1 MDQSTWQDEFSYGI
15 ILIKI
20 IDQSTM
26 ANVQQEYHDNLRNAK
41 KHMTITTKLLLKF
54 SIKYKLVKSLTKS
67 FKVFQNKN
75 GQLYTLSKYILHE
88 I

>member
-15 ILIKI
+15 ILVKI
-20 IDQSTM
+20 IDQSAM

-54 SIKYKLVKSLTKS
+54 SIKYKLVKSFTKS